1 VPVQA
6 SLLILG
12 RVLVFDSTSLSHLD
26 GKGLVMT
33 KAIMS

>member
-1 VPVQA
+1 
-6 SLLILG
+6 
-12 RVLVFDSTSLSHLD
+12 VLVFDSTSLSHLD